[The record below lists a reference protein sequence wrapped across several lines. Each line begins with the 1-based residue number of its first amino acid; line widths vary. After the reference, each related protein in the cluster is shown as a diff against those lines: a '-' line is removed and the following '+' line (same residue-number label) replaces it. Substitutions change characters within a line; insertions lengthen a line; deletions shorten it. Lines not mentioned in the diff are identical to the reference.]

1 MDFYEYQELA
11 ARTLNWDMKHNER
24 LSMLSMGL
32 AGESGEV
39 VDLLKKHVYHQ
50 HQLDIKKLKK
60 ELGDVLWYVAGLA
73 TVYGIPLSAIAE
85 INIDKLKER
94 YPDGFSFERS
104 INRKGEE

>member
-1 MDFYEYQELA
+1 MDFNEYQELA
-11 ARTLNWDMKHNER
+11 ARTLNSDITHNEM

-50 HQLDIKKLKK
+50 HRLDIGKLKK
-60 ELGDVLWYVAGLA
+60 ELGDVLWYIAGLS

-85 INIDKLKER
+85 ININKLKER
-94 YPDGFSFERS
+94 YPDGFSVERS